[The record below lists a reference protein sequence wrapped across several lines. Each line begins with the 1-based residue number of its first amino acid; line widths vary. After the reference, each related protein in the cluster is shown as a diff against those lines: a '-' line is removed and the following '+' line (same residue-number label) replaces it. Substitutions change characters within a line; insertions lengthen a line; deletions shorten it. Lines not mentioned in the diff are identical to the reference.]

1 MMGKNFFV
9 VDPFVVWS
17 HWSCHLAMLW
27 SCISLIIVL
36 LGILSKD
43 ISYVRTHIYTHTHT
57 YIFICVYIYTYA
69 QTCINSIHKG
79 VPEKATIL

>member
-1 MMGKNFFV
+1 MMEKNCFV
-9 VDPFVVWS
+9 EDHFVVWS

-43 ISYVRTHIYTHTHT
+43 ISS
-57 YIFICVYIYTYA
+57 FLA
-69 QTCINSIHKG
+69 ASLASLSASSF
-79 VPEKATIL
+79 P